1 MSSNELTLNIDKC
14 TTRQYVR
21 SYIINIFLNEK
32 EGQGKGDLSSKYKYI
47 VKKFDTGEQVY
58 LYRPSYLNKG
68 MDFNIKVDGF
78 DFFSNKVN
86 KWGNYNRVA
95 APAHYHILNDL
106 KMKKDNDLEKYSE
119 LKKQI
124 DNIFNLKHY
133 SDNIKFNFDKSIPT
147 YLLLEIIKWFF
158 IEQDITYWNYSGR
171 NMLKQAI
178 DEI

>member
-1 MSSNELTLNIDKC
+1 
-14 TTRQYVR
+14 
-21 SYIINIFLNEK
+21 
-32 EGQGKGDLSSKYKYI
+32 
-47 VKKFDTGEQVY
+47 
-58 LYRPSYLNKG
+58 
-68 MDFNIKVDGF
+68 MDFIIKVDGF